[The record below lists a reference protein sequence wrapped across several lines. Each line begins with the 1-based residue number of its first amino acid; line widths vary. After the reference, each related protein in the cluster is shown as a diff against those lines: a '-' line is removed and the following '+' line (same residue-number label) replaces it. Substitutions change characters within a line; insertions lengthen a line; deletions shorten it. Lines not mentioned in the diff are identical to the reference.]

1 MSHETFLLKTSQRN
15 KFSKG
20 INFLTC
26 NDDFLSLFFSSINL
40 DWVES
45 RDSTQQSKANGDP
58 LISELSLH
66 ESDICDE
73 GMDIII
79 QHLSGTL
86 EKLDVGGGRY
96 PVKVQKLIQLPKL
109 KMFWCQ
115 DNEFLDPD
123 FESIEELAVL
133 KEQMPHLQINGANLG
148 KY

>member
-1 MSHETFLLKTSQRN
+1 
-15 KFSKG
+15 
-20 INFLTC
+20 
-26 NDDFLSLFFSSINL
+26 
-40 DWVES
+40 
-45 RDSTQQSKANGDP
+45 
-58 LISELSLH
+58 
-66 ESDICDE
+66 
-73 GMDIII
+73 MDIII

-86 EKLDVGGGRY
+86 EKLDIGGGRY

-148 KY
+148 KYLQNGNCWYFSSIIEICCFNTFFSEKSK

>member
-1 MSHETFLLKTSQRN
+1 MILLTIR
-15 KFSKG
+15 
-20 INFLTC
+20 
-26 NDDFLSLFFSSINL
+26 
-40 DWVES
+40 
-45 RDSTQQSKANGDP
+45 QSKANGDS

-66 ESDICDE
+66 ESDISDE

-79 QHLSGTL
+79 QHLAGTL